1 MITTF
6 SLRYFVLLLLWAGMI
21 FVSSSTSGAAE
32 TTHLPTLI
40 DWWLHNGAHFL
51 IYGMLAWLIWRTFSS
66 SQPFTRQSVFLSCL
80 VICLTLAYGISDEW
94 HQSFTPG
101 REVSLLDI
109 TFDGIGAVLGLA
121 AGRWITSPP
130 TAQRRG
136 V

>member
-1 MITTF
+1 MAQSI
-6 SLRYFVLLLLWAGMI
+6 RYGVLTLLWIGMI
-21 FVSSSTSGAAE
+21 FVSSSTSGTAG

-66 SQPFTRQSVFLSCL
+66 TQPFTSQSAFLSIL
-80 VICLTLAYGISDEW
+80 VICLALAYGISDEW

-109 TFDGIGAVLGLA
+109 TFDGIGAVLGLVV
-121 AGRWITSPP
+121 GRWITSPSVV
-130 TAQRRG
+130 QRRG